1 MGDTFLDI
9 EDTFKELDSSAT
21 GLSEEEAL
29 SRLERYGK
37 NELEEKERT
46 TALKVFAGQFVNL
59 IVWVL
64 MAAAVISLMIDE
76 VIDFWVIMFTIAVV
90 IVLGFVQEYRAE
102 KAMEALK
109 SIVEPETTV
118 MRNRKLRKI
127 PTGDVVPGDILVL
140 ETGDKVPADAVL
152 FETVALRIDE
162 SALTGESV
170 PVGKNEKEGI
180 FAGTQLVHGKCK
192 AVVTDTGMD
201 TKIGQ
206 IASLI
211 QTKEEDTP
219 LQVKITKL
227 SLTLAF
233 LAVLASA
240 ITFVIGISIGA
251 PFADMLLIS
260 LALAVAAVPEGLP
273 LTLTITLAYGMKKM
287 AGHNAIIRKMLA
299 VETLGSTTVICTD
312 KTGTLTK
319 NEMTVEKVFTGGN
332 ALDLTGAGYVPKGEF
347 LKRGDHVNLSEEPTT
362 IKLLK
367 GIALCNNSA
376 IEKKQEKWEVVGDP
390 TEIALTVAAA
400 KADLWKDD
408 LEKDYEMVEEIVFTS
423 ERKIMTTIHNTAD
436 GMVSFTKGA
445 PEFVL
450 PECSSIEKNGELHP
464 ISEQDRERIL
474 EKNLEFASSAYRV
487 LAVACKESPGKKID
501 GDFEK
506 DMTFLGLVA
515 MIDPPR
521 EEVKGAVEMCRKAGI
536 QVIMITGD
544 NQETAKAIGRSI
556 GLFDDGKGCGVYE
569 DEKLRRI
576 AEDCAVT
583 GDELEELDDE
593 EFSIVVENIHVYART
608 MPEQKLRIVDALQRK
623 GHIVAMTGDGVND
636 APALK
641 KADIGIAMG
650 IKGTDVAKESSVM
663 VLQDDNFA
671 TIVEAVRGGR
681 TIYNNIEKFITYLI
695 SRNFTLIILIMAG
708 ISLLGFDLIPLLA
721 LQILFINM
729 FNEIMPAI
737 SLGLDPAT
745 EDIMRRAPR
754 DPDDNFLK
762 KRNLFLVITLAFV
775 MGIASFLVF
784 ALSEPAADTVMART
798 LTFATVVS
806 MILFIPLAFRSL
818 ERSLISIGI
827 FSNRLM
833 IAGVT
838 ATFFATMSVMYIPGL
853 NEAFGLLPL
862 SPAQWIMPV
871 AVAFTTFL
879 FAELLKYTTANVR
892 KADDSK

>member
-1 MGDTFLDI
+1 VGQENDI
-9 EDTFKELDSSAT
+9 SEELFAEMKSSRD
-21 GLSEEEAL
+21 GLSEQEAQE
-29 SRLERYGK
+29 RLAIYGK
-37 NELEEKERT
+37 NELTEKKKT
-46 TALKVFAGQFVNL
+46 TALKVLAGQFVNL

-64 MAAAVISLMIDE
+64 AAAAVISLAIGE
-76 VIDFWVIMFTIAVV
+76 TIDFWVIMFTIAVV
-90 IVLGFVQEYRAE
+90 IILGFIQEYRAE

-109 SIVEPETTV
+109 SIVQPETTV
-118 MRNRKLRKI
+118 LRDKRLLKI
-127 PTGDVVPGDILVL
+127 LTVNVVPGDILIL
-140 ETGDKVPADAVL
+140 ETGDKVPADAFVL
-152 FETVALRIDE
+152 EAVALKIDE

-170 PVGKNEKEGI
+170 PVGKTENNTI

-192 AVVTDTGMD
+192 ALVTAIGME

-211 QTKEEDTP
+211 QTRDEHTP

-240 ITFVIGISIGA
+240 ITFAIGIYIGA
-251 PFADMLLIS
+251 PFGDMLLIS

-299 VETLGSTTVICTD
+299 VETLGSTTIICTD
-312 KTGTLTK
+312 KTGTLTR
-319 NEMTVEKVFTGGN
+319 NEMTVEKLFVSETEIDVTGS
-332 ALDLTGAGYVPKGEF
+332 GYIPKGEF
-347 LKRGDHVNLSEEPTT
+347 LKRGNNIDVKKDNTTLNL
-362 IKLLK
+362 LR
-367 GIALCNNSA
+367 GITLCNNSA
-376 IEKKQEKWEVVGDP
+376 IEKKGEKWEVIGDP

-400 KADLWKDD
+400 KVDLWKDE
-408 LEKDYEMVEEIVFTS
+408 LETDYETTEEIVFTS
-423 ERKIMTTIHNTAD
+423 ERKIMTTIHKTD
-436 GMVSFTKGA
+436 SGFLSFTKGA

-450 PECSSIEKNGELHP
+450 PQCSFIEMNGERVPLT
-464 ISEQDRERIL
+464 QKDRKIIL
-474 EKNLEFASSAYRV
+474 DKNLEFASSAYRV
-487 LAVACKESPGKKID
+487 LAVACKEESAGAD
-501 GDFEK
+501 TDEFEK
-506 DMTFLGLVA
+506 DMIFLGLVA

-521 EEVKGAVEMCRKAGI
+521 EEAKEAVAMCRKAGI
-536 QVIMITGD
+536 KVIMITGD
-544 NQETAKAIGRSI
+544 NQETAKAIGRNI
-556 GLFDDGKGCGVYE
+556 GLFDDKNGCGVYE
-569 DEKLRRI
+569 DEKLLRI

-583 GDELEELDDE
+583 GDELEELNDE
-593 EFSIVVENIHVYART
+593 EFDIIVENINVYART
-608 MPEQKLRIVDALQRK
+608 MPEQKLRIVNALQKK

-663 VLQDDNFA
+663 ILQDDNFA

-695 SRNFTLIILIMAG
+695 SRNFMLIILIMAG

-729 FNEIMPAI
+729 FNEIMPAV

-745 EDIMRRAPR
+745 PGIMTIPPR

-762 KRNLFLVITLAFV
+762 KRNLFLVITLAFA

-784 ALSEPAADTVMART
+784 EMSDPVADTTMART

-818 ERSLISIGI
+818 EKSVFSIGI
-827 FSNRLM
+827 FSNHFM

-838 ATFFATMSVMYIPGL
+838 ATFFATMSVMYIPKL
-853 NEAFGLLPL
+853 NVAFGLIPL
-862 SPAQWIMPV
+862 SPAEWIMPI
-871 AVAFTTFL
+871 AVAFVTFL
-879 FAELLKYTTANVR
+879 FAEGLKLVIAAV
-892 KADDSK
+892 SKK